1 MPLIQHSKGGGIR
14 IYLSKLQANQDYIQC
29 VCVCRG
35 GGGESPSLPTFLIRV
50 VQVNLLSAQLRLVY
64 NLLCTSSSQLR
75 ITGEGCDSGGH
86 ALGFDTFLF
95 VCLFISAVA
104 HAMLGTEQS
113 PAFVSVFLDSKDLMN
128 LVTSSQGKYMRS
140 STQGNQ

>member
-1 MPLIQHSKGGGIR
+1 M
-14 IYLSKLQANQDYIQC
+14 C
-29 VCVCRG
+29 VPGVG
-35 GGGESPSLPTFLIRV
+35 WGMFPSLPTFLIRV
-50 VQVNLLSAQLRLVY
+50 VQVTLLSAQLRLVY

-75 ITGEGCDSGGH
+75 ITGEGCDGGGH

-113 PAFVSVFLDSKDLMN
+113 PAFVFVFLDSKDLMN